1 MVASLIRLALIAL
14 AVNSVR
20 ADLQLTPSISEYE
33 LEGVKFKQ
41 LAFHD
46 GEKQPT
52 YQPPRGWDY
61 AGSGD
66 RLTLH
71 PPGKSQAEG
80 AISRV
85 APPEHSNSTE
95 DNSKKLVAEAIASV
109 PKGSSAVTVISQQAS
124 PLRISGKEAFQ
135 VVLSYSLLGQTFDRS
150 ILFLNRDRDQL
161 RFQFVAREP
170 DFKDLQSAFQ
180 KSLCTWRNL

>member
-1 MVASLIRLALIAL
+1 MRLALIAL
-14 AVNSVR
+14 TITSVR
-20 ADLQLTPSISEYE
+20 ADLQLIPSISEYE

-46 GEKQPT
+46 SGKSPT

-61 AGSGD
+61 SGSGD

-71 PPGKSQAEG
+71 PSGKSQAE
-80 AISRV
+80 ATISRV
-85 APPEHSNSTE
+85 ALPEQFSFTE
-95 DNSKKLVAEAIASV
+95 ENVKKLVSEALASV
-109 PKGSSAVTVISQQAS
+109 PKGSSAVAVVSQQMS
-124 PLRISGKEAFQ
+124 PLRISGKDAFQ
-135 VVLSYSLLGQTFDRS
+135 VVLSYNFLGQPFERS

-161 RFQFVAREP
+161 RFQFVAPER